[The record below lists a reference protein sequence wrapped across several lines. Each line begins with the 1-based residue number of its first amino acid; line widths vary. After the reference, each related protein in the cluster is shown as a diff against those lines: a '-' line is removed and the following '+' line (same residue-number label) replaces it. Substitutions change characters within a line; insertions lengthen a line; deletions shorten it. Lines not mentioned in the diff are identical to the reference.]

1 VKRLAAAADLQ
12 PYLPDGHGS
21 PADVSAHTIRH
32 SVTGVGIESHIRH
45 RIFYARR
52 VESTHDFLRRVQVRV
67 AGRVT

>member
-12 PYLPDGHGS
+12 PYLADGHGS

-45 RIFYARR
+45 RIFTL
-52 VESTHDFLRRVQVRV
+52 EGCNLRMISPGGPGSGWPG
-67 AGRVT
+67 A